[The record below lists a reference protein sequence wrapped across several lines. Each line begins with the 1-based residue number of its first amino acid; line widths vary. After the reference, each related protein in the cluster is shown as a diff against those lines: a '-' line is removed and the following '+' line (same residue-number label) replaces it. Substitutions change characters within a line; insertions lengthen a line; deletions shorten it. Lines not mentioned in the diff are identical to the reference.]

1 MGMARHR
8 SESNNFSV
16 AGWVIAV
23 FFLAIALIAA
33 AIWWFGFRQ
42 TEAPQAQECI
52 QGDLN
57 LPVAADGVDAT
68 ALIDD
73 YNASSPVVRDFC
85 ITAELTDSVA
95 DAAVLLTAAGAD
107 VTELLDGRSLS
118 STTPVTGA
126 DAHVLT
132 PAGSVNEEQV
142 RAATEFARF
151 HEDTARSSEAG
162 SETTEAPETTEPE
175 SVPEPEP
182 TPAATDTL
190 ILFDTSAQ
198 SVPFHDAA
206 TDALAQLSL
215 DLGAQGR
222 QVAMWNYSS
231 PLNPGVTQGWRTN
244 VSFSDGTD
252 AAAAVRLFGTGG
264 VPQTRSAV
272 VAAIGNAAEH
282 SRATGQPARVLLVTS
297 GTAQDLDDAAFTA
310 AFEQARGDADVS
322 LEVVHVGGG
331 EVDGVLAGVG
341 KLTEVADPAQLPDAL

>member
-1 MGMARHR
+1 MARHR

-23 FFLAIALIAA
+23 FILAIALIAA

-42 TEAPQAQECI
+42 PEAPQAQECI

-57 LPVAADGVDAT
+57 LPVAAEGVDAT

-73 YNASSPVVRDFC
+73 YNASDPVVRDFC

-95 DAAVLLTAAGAD
+95 RAAVLLTPAGTD
-107 VTELLDGRSLS
+107 VAELLDGRSLS

-132 PAGSVNEEQV
+132 PAGEVNEEQV
-142 RAATEFARF
+142 RAATEFAKF
-151 HEDTARSSEAG
+151 HEDTTRP
-162 SETTEAPETTEPE
+162 SETTTETTSEEAPAETTVEESPAPE
-175 SVPEPEP
+175 AGP
-182 TPAATDTL
+182 TDTL

-272 VAAIGNAAEH
+272 VAAVGNAADH

-297 GTAQDLDDAAFTA
+297 GTAQDMDDAAFTA
-310 AFEQARGDADVS
+310 AFEQARGDADVT
-322 LEVVHVGGG
+322 LEVVHVGDG
-331 EVDGVLAGVG
+331 EVDGALAGVG
-341 KLTEVADPAQLPDAL
+341 TLTEVTDPAQLPDAL